1 VNKSYSN
8 GTKNTANGQLLET
21 FARDR
26 YERKMRENLPDCG
39 GKRRE

>member
-1 VNKSYSN
+1 MGGLQKYN
-8 GTKNTANGQLLET
+8 ET

-26 YERKMRENLPDCG
+26 RERQMKENLTDCG